1 MNYARQM
8 VNYKPAKRGL
18 GNSPFILDTKRNFL
32 THEWGQA
39 CIIVKDKDLT
49 P

>member
-18 GNSPFILDTKRNFL
+18 GNSPFILD
-32 THEWGQA
+32 
-39 CIIVKDKDLT
+39 IIEKWPSSHAIKTPCVKDKDLT